1 MVANLSCPSCSMP
14 IEQLYIYFYIYF
26 FFSLN
31 IYGFCSVVV
40 VVIFI
45 FYWFDGCYRL
55 GFLVYDCFDHLGVQ
69 VLLRCWDGCWIEESN
84 LGFWFNLWFFM
95 SIGFEALY
103 GYQIWLFIWY
113 YLKQR
118 YIIYSLLGTEN
129 LCLTLC
135 KWTMIYRIYNRH
147 IALSFFYKLYFEMF
161 HKCIGFVFTSYW
173 MGKGQTDGRGANN
186 KEHVS
191 NFLDIFF
198 LLCWAYCSLWI
209 LILWPYKFLFI
220 IYQETMPLFQWS
232 IMNV

>member
-1 MVANLSCPSCSMP
+1 MFILNFILFLYVWWQCFMVANLSCPSCSMP
-14 IEQLYIYFYIYF
+14 IEQLYF

-69 VLLRCWDGCWIEESN
+69 FLLRCWDGCWIEESN

-118 YIIYSLLGTEN
+118 YIIYSLL
-129 LCLTLC
+129 LCSWGL
-135 KWTMIYRIYNRH
+135 KIY
-147 IALSFFYKLYFEMF
+147 
-161 HKCIGFVFTSYW
+161 V
-173 MGKGQTDGRGANN
+173 
-186 KEHVS
+186 
-191 NFLDIFF
+191 
-198 LLCWAYCSLWI
+198 
-209 LILWPYKFLFI
+209 
-220 IYQETMPLFQWS
+220 
-232 IMNV
+232 